1 MAVHRSEAVVLSRR
15 NLGEADRLV
24 EFYSRDFGKVRGVAK
39 GARRPRSRLAGAL
52 EPPTLGALVF
62 FDTGRSDLV
71 RIDHFDTIEPF
82 VRVREDLVR
91 LGAAAW
97 ALESV
102 TRLTA
107 ERDPQPALFGL
118 VLRALR
124 AMAGRGRPERAA
136 ACFALRAMDLLG
148 HRPRLDRCV
157 GCGRAH
163 PFPDAGLDVTAGGL
177 VCGECRDAHAIAV
190 SGALVG
196 TLKRLRGL
204 AWEEGLRLPLAAPL
218 DAELSRTVEVAM
230 AHLAGAPSRVSRFIA
245 QTRRGL
251 SVGLGGERGA
261 APPQAPPPLETP
273 RRRRPGS
280 G

>member
-1 MAVHRSEAVVLSRR
+1 MAVHRSDAVVLGRR
-15 NLGEADRLV
+15 DLGETDRIV
-24 EFYSRDFGKVRGVAK
+24 ELYSREFGRLRGVAK

-52 EPPTLGALVF
+52 EPSTLGTLVF

-71 RIDHFDTIEPF
+71 RVDHFDVLEPF

-97 ALESV
+97 TLESV

-118 VLRALR
+118 MVRALR
-124 AMAGRGRPERAA
+124 AMAGRARPERAA
-136 ACFALRAMDLLG
+136 ACFALRAMDLIG
-148 HRPRLDRCV
+148 QRPRLDRCV
-157 GCGRAH
+157 GCGRGH

-196 TLKRLRGL
+196 VLKRLRGL
-204 AWEEGLRLPLAAPL
+204 AWDEGLRLPLSAPL
-218 DAELSRTVEVAM
+218 DAELSRLVEVAI
-230 AHLAGAPSRVSRFIA
+230 AHLAGAPSRVTRFVT

-251 SVGLGGERGA
+251 SMVAEPT
-261 APPQAPPPLETP
+261 PPVPPRP
-273 RRRRPGS
+273 RS
-280 G
+280 L